1 MGLSAASPRPWTRR
15 ALLSLLAASGLCADS
30 PKARTFPSDWR
41 RYPDGATDL
50 EVFRLTDPSYS
61 SFLPAY
67 YNRALTRRG
76 QIMFYS
82 NNRAGSAQ
90 AFRMNLRSGESVQLT
105 DIPALDGATLTLTPD
120 ERSVCFFDGPS
131 LRHMTLA
138 KMRDRVVY
146 SVPDGWRRTAG
157 ASVTPDGASVLFAE
171 AREGVSRL
179 RLVGLVKN
187 SAAIVLE
194 APVEITH
201 AVARPGRTQLM
212 YRQADGSIWVV
223 QYDGRENHRL
233 KTADGV
239 LGPAHWAPDGSSVL
253 YLHYPP
259 DKRQL
264 NAIREYTLDGD
275 RDALVGKTSQFVHFG
290 VNGDGSVFAGASRN
304 GASPHLLLLLRAAK
318 RELTLC
324 EHHASDPTAVAP
336 IFSADSQRVFFQSDM
351 HGKPAITACGW
362 ISLWKRPSPAC
373 RRFSGLEMKRS

>member
-15 ALLSLLAASGLCADS
+15 ALLSFLAASGGFCADR
-30 PKARTFPSDWR
+30 PKTRTFPSESR
-41 RYPDGATDL
+41 RYPDGATEL
-50 EVFRLTDPSYS
+50 EVFRLTDPANA

-76 QIMFYS
+76 QSMFYVS
-82 NNRAGSAQ
+82 TRTGAAQ

-105 DIPALDGATLTLTPD
+105 DIPALDGSTLTLTPD
-120 ERSVCFFDGPS
+120 ERNMCFFDGPS
-131 LRHMTLA
+131 LRHVILG

-157 ASVTPDGASVLFAE
+157 ASVTGDGVFVLFAE

-179 RLVGLVKN
+179 RLIGLAKS

-194 APVEITH
+194 APAEITH
-201 AVARPGRTQLM
+201 AVSRPGRNQVM
-212 YRQADGSIWVV
+212 YRQADGSIWVA
-223 QYDGRENHRL
+223 QYDGRENRRL
-233 KTADGV
+233 KTPAGSI
-239 LGPAHWAPDGSSVL
+239 GPAHWAPDGTSVL
-253 YLHYPP
+253 YLHYPE
-259 DKRQL
+259 DRRQL
-264 NAIREYTLDGD
+264 NAIREYTLDDD
-275 RDALVGKTSQFVHFG
+275 RDVLVGKTSQFVHFG

-304 GASPHLLLLLRAAK
+304 AASPHLLLFLRAAK

-351 HGKPAITACGW
+351 HGKPAIYRVRVDQFVEKTE
-362 ISLWKRPSPAC
+362 
-373 RRFSGLEMKRS
+373 SGSA

>member
-15 ALLSLLAASGLCADS
+15 ALLSFLAASGLYAAS
-30 PKARTFPSDWR
+30 PKPRTFPADWR
-41 RYPDGATDL
+41 RYPDGATEL
-50 EVFRLTDPSYS
+50 EVFRLTDFSYS

-76 QIMFYS
+76 QFMFYS
-82 NNRAGSAQ
+82 SNRTGTAQ

-105 DIPALDGATLTLTPD
+105 DIPALDGATLALTPD
-120 ERSVCFFDGPS
+120 ERSLCFFDGPS
-131 LRHMTLA
+131 LRHVTLA

-146 SVPDGWRRTAG
+146 SVPDGWNRTAG
-157 ASVTPDGASVLFAE
+157 ASVTADGAQVLFAE

-187 SAAIVLE
+187 SAAVILE
-194 APVEITH
+194 APGEISH
-201 AVARPGRTQLM
+201 AVARPGRNQLM
-212 YRQADGSIWVV
+212 YRQGDGSIWVV
-223 QYDGRENHRL
+223 QYDGRENRRL
-233 KTADGV
+233 KTPAGS
-239 LGPAHWAPDGSSVL
+239 LGPAHWATDGSAVL
-253 YLHYPP
+253 YLHYPE
-259 DKRQL
+259 DRRQL

-304 GASPHLLLLLRAAK
+304 GASPHVLLFLRATK

-324 EHHASDPTAVAP
+324 EHHASNPAAVAP

-351 HGKPAITACGW
+351 HGKPAIYRVRVDQFVEKTESG
-362 ISLWKRPSPAC
+362 SL
-373 RRFSGLEMKRS
+373 

>member
-1 MGLSAASPRPWTRR
+1 MGLDAASPRPWTRR
-15 ALLSLLAASGLCADS
+15 ALLSLLAASGLYADS
-30 PKARTFPSDWR
+30 SKARSFPTESR
-41 RYPDGATDL
+41 RYPDGATEL
-50 EVFRLTDPSYS
+50 EVFRLTDPAHS

-76 QIMFYS
+76 QTMFYTS
-82 NNRAGSAQ
+82 NRTGSAQ

-120 ERSVCFFDGPS
+120 ERAMCFFDGPS
-131 LRHMTLA
+131 LRHVILA

-157 ASVTPDGASVLFAE
+157 ASVTGDGAAMLFAE

-179 RLVGLVKN
+179 RLVGLAKS
-187 SAAIVLE
+187 SAAVILE
-194 APVEITH
+194 APAEITH
-201 AVARPGRTQLM
+201 AVPRPGRNQLM
-212 YRQADGSIWVV
+212 YRHTDGSIWVV

-233 KTADGV
+233 KTAEGG

-253 YLHYPP
+253 YLHYPA

-264 NAIREYTLDGD
+264 NAIREYTLDED
-275 RDALVGKTSQFVHFG
+275 RDALVAKTSQFVHFG

-304 GASPHLLLLLRAAK
+304 GASPDVLLLLRAAK

-324 EHHASDPTAVAP
+324 EHHASDPTTVAP

-351 HGKPAITACGW
+351 HGKPAIYRVRVDQFVEKTE
-362 ISLWKRPSPAC
+362 
-373 RRFSGLEMKRS
+373 SGA